1 MEGIVK
7 QASDNQYW
15 DLWNRQKLS
24 SELEMKRRHISKL
37 NEVAQ
42 PAFLLAMFFFLT

>member
-7 QASDNQYW
+7 QATDGQYL

-24 SELEMKRRHISKL
+24 SELELKQQHISKVNQVDYQL
-37 NEVAQ
+37 HS
-42 PAFLLAMFFFLT
+42 TG